1 LEKVNVERGQPSE
14 STGVLRLQSSAGISS
29 VIFGVR
35 NLSFSI
41 YLGNPFIN
49 LGPAVIGLLFTVSQV
64 TGAVCAIPIG
74 VLADRLGRKKFI
86 VLSRFLQAVG
96 FLPLI
101 FFTDVPPIFMGML
114 LLDTGSAV
122 ASAPFSALLAD
133 KSPLEKRNSVFS
145 HNYVAI
151 SVGSAIGSAASM
163 IPPYLRDNYG
173 FGGVQ
178 SYNPLFII
186 LFLVGLASLVVIS
199 TVHEDKASKE
209 SQLNAQERR
218 KTGGLESANKILKYS
233 LTMVLIQI
241 GAGMIVQ
248 LFSLWLSIAFGVNEL
263 ELGPLYVAINLS
275 MGAGYYL
282 ANWLATLMGS
292 VRSIVVTQFMATV
305 LLVVLPNIPSFQ
317 IVGIVYILRTA
328 LMNMSSP
335 ILTSFVCGIVPA
347 NERASA
353 LSISNSAGA
362 IARAAGPALGGYEMT
377 LSLALPFYICGAM
390 YGVSTVIFYTFF
402 KRTKPGECDQSSSS

>member
-1 LEKVNVERGQPSE
+1 MESRQRSE
-14 STGVLRLQSSAGISS
+14 STGLLRLQSSAGISS

-35 NLSFSI
+35 NLSFAI
-41 YLGNPFIN
+41 YLGNPFIR
-49 LGPAVIGLLFTVSQV
+49 LSPAVIGLLFTMSQV
-64 TGAVCAIPIG
+64 TGAVCAVPIG
-74 VLADRLGRKKFI
+74 VLADRWGRKKFI
-86 VLSRFLQAVG
+86 VLARFLQAVG

-101 FFTDVPPIFMGML
+101 LFTDVPLIFAGML

-122 ASAPFSALLAD
+122 SAPPFNALLAD

-145 HNYVAI
+145 RNSMAI
-151 SVGSAIGSAASM
+151 SVGSATGSAASM

-178 SYNPLFII
+178 SYTPLFII
-186 LFLVGLASLVVIS
+186 LFLVGLASLGVIS
-199 TVHEDKASKE
+199 TVHEGKRDKEGELS
-209 SQLNAQERR
+209 AQKRR
-218 KTGGLESANKILKYS
+218 KTGGLTSANKILKYS
-233 LTMVLIQI
+233 LTMILIQV

-263 ELGPLYVAINLS
+263 ELGPLYVIINLS

-282 ANWLATLMGS
+282 ANWLAALIGTVPS
-292 VRSIVVTQFMATV
+292 VVLTQFIATI
-305 LLVVLPNIPSFQ
+305 LLVVLPNIPNFQ

-328 LMNMSSP
+328 IMNMSSP
-335 ILTSFVCGIVPA
+335 ILTAFICGIVPT

-353 LSISNSAGA
+353 LSISNSTGA

-377 LSLALPFYICGAM
+377 ISLALPFYICGTLYAI
-390 YGVSTVIFYTFF
+390 STVIFYAFF
-402 KRTKPGECDQSSSS
+402 KRSKPGECDL